1 MNKTTH
7 YKNPYNRLI
16 DMLMTTLLFMLLLQG
31 PIHAEEKRN
40 FQEAKFQ
47 NPMYKEFS
55 EIANKNNLDL
65 SFTET
70 VWAQRGKEP
79 VSWGPNNYKINTLFH
94 EKPKSID
101 ILFIG
106 DCTIAWGMIPQI
118 VEQMTGKRVAM
129 YAYASNVMTVKTAE
143 LFRKLADYYLKDDG
157 VVIYSFSNWAL
168 QKDSH
173 VVATSAKEYDEIV
186 KWTEDDFKKFAQK
199 DKKSSYENTFRGYT
213 KPAVNKEGKI
223 QYLRWDMD
231 ALTEYNPAFSL
242 KATHSDIMPKSITK
256 YQNLQ
261 NNAEAISKV
270 FSGEEIFMIPL
281 YSNDHHY
288 LRSRTIYY
296 SYYQRL
302 GFKIAD
308 MGMFM
313 PIEDAYTM
321 ENHRHMANTGGLMMS
336 ILIGK
341 WFNQYFADNS
351 IAVAKEIDF
360 NLVKV
365 YKEKFEVLIKH
376 SPENSTIY
384 LPKNWVDKGV
394 VSYMKK
400 NKRNVI
406 TSLPSD
412 HRTFYFLSGTADEK
426 LLKDYTIQNIFSDTL
441 GSFLRKYPDD
451 LIILSLRD
459 DGSSKLSNET
469 KQYFRDLGIK
479 IDKLKF
485 AGSFVALIDKGTT
498 IAYDIHNTSE
508 ISLDEKILSKY
519 GIDKVVSAGSHYGNK
534 SEIIIKG
541 KNFSRQGRGINYV
554 IKKNDETM
562 TSGFVDTYEKDQT
575 GDNVKKAV
583 YK

>member
-1 MNKTTH
+1 MTAH
-7 YKNPYNRLI
+7 YKKLI
-16 DMLMTTLLFMLLLQG
+16 NTLTTTLLFLLLLQG
-31 PIHAEEKRN
+31 SIHAEEKRN
-40 FQEAKFQ
+40 FQEVKFQ
-47 NPMYKEFS
+47 NPMHKEFA
-55 EIANKNNLDL
+55 EIAKKNNLDL

-70 VWAQRGKEP
+70 VWAQKGQEP
-79 VSWGPNNYKINTLFH
+79 VVWGPNNYKINTLFY

-101 ILFIG
+101 ILFFG
-106 DCTIAWGMIPQI
+106 DCTISWGMIPQVI
-118 VEQMTGKRVAM
+118 EQMTGKNVAM
-129 YAYASNVMTVKTAE
+129 YAYASNVMTIKTAE
-143 LFRKLADYYLKDDG
+143 LFHKLADYYLKDDG

-173 VVATSAKEYDEIV
+173 IVATSVKEYDEIV

-199 DKKSSYENTFRGYT
+199 DKKSSYENVFSGYT
-213 KPAVNKEGKI
+213 KPAANKEGKI

-231 ALTEYNPAFSL
+231 ALTEYSPAFSL
-242 KATHSDIMPKSITK
+242 KATHSDIMPKSIAKHQT
-256 YQNLQ
+256 LQ

-281 YSNDHHY
+281 YSADHHY
-288 LRSRTIYY
+288 LTSRTIYY
-296 SYYQRL
+296 SYYHKL

-308 MGMFM
+308 MGLFM
-313 PIEDAYTM
+313 PIEDSYTM

-341 WFNQYFADNS
+341 WLNQYFADNS

-360 NLVKV
+360 NLLKA
-365 YKEKFEVLIKH
+365 YKKEFDVLIKH

-384 LPKNWVDKGV
+384 LTKNWVDKGV
-394 VSYMKK
+394 VSYIKK
-400 NKRNVI
+400 NKRDVI

-412 HRTFYFLSGTADEK
+412 HRDFYFLGGSVDERV
-426 LLKDYTIQNIFSDTL
+426 LKNYTIQTVYSDTL
-441 GSFLRKYPDD
+441 GSFLKKYPED

-485 AGSFVALIDKGTT
+485 AGSFVALIDKGKT

-519 GIDKVVSAGSHYGNK
+519 GIQKVLSAGSHYGNK

-541 KNFSRQGRGINYV
+541 KNFSNQGRGINYV
-554 IKKNDETM
+554 IKKSNG
-562 TSGFVDTYEKDQT
+562 SIINGFVDTYANDQT
-575 GDNVKKAV
+575 GDSVKRAD

>member
-1 MNKTTH
+1 MTAH
-7 YKNPYNRLI
+7 YKKLI
-16 DMLMTTLLFMLLLQG
+16 NTLTTTLLFLLLLQG
-31 PIHAEEKRN
+31 SIHAEEKRN
-40 FQEAKFQ
+40 FQEVKFQ
-47 NPMYKEFS
+47 NPMHKEFT
-55 EIANKNNLDL
+55 EIAKKNNLDL

-70 VWAQRGKEP
+70 VWAQKGQEP
-79 VSWGPNNYKINTLFH
+79 VVWGPNNYKINTLFL
-94 EKPKSID
+94 EEPKSID
-101 ILFIG
+101 ILFFG
-106 DCTIAWGMIPQI
+106 DCTISWGMIPQVI
-118 VEQMTGKRVAM
+118 EQMTGKNVAM
-129 YAYASNVMTVKTAE
+129 YAYASNVMTIKTAE
-143 LFRKLADYYLKDDG
+143 LFHKLADYYLKDDG

-173 VVATSAKEYDEIV
+173 IVATSVKEYDEIV

-199 DKKSSYENTFRGYT
+199 DKKSSYENVFSGYT
-213 KPAVNKEGKI
+213 KPAANKEGKI

-231 ALTEYNPAFSL
+231 ALTEYSPAFSL
-242 KATHSDIMPKSITK
+242 KATHSDIMPKSIAKHQT
-256 YQNLQ
+256 LQ

-281 YSNDHHY
+281 YSADHHY
-288 LRSRTIYY
+288 LTSRTIYY
-296 SYYQRL
+296 SYYHKL

-308 MGMFM
+308 MGLFM
-313 PIEDAYTM
+313 PIEDSYTM

-341 WFNQYFADNS
+341 WLNQYFADNS

-360 NLVKV
+360 NLLKA
-365 YKEKFEVLIKH
+365 YKKEFDVLIKH

-384 LPKNWVDKGV
+384 LTKNWVDKGV
-394 VSYMKK
+394 VSYIKK
-400 NKRNVI
+400 NKRDVI

-412 HRTFYFLSGTADEK
+412 HRDFYFLGGSVDERV
-426 LLKDYTIQNIFSDTL
+426 LKNYTIQTVYSDTL
-441 GSFLRKYPDD
+441 GSFLKKYPED

-479 IDKLKF
+479 IDELKF
-485 AGSFVALIDKGTT
+485 AGSFVALIDKGKT

-519 GIDKVVSAGSHYGNK
+519 GIQKVLSAGSHYGNK

-541 KNFSRQGRGINYV
+541 KNFSNQGRGINYV
-554 IKKNDETM
+554 IKKSNG
-562 TSGFVDTYEKDQT
+562 SIINGFVDTYANDQT
-575 GDNVKKAV
+575 GDSVKRAD

>member
-1 MNKTTH
+1 MTAH
-7 YKNPYNRLI
+7 YKKLI
-16 DMLMTTLLFMLLLQG
+16 NTLTTTLLFLLLLQG
-31 PIHAEEKRN
+31 SIHAEEKRN

-47 NPMYKEFS
+47 NPMHKEFA
-55 EIANKNNLDL
+55 EIAKKNNLDL

-101 ILFIG
+101 ILFFG
-106 DCTIAWGMIPQI
+106 DCTISWGMIPQV
-118 VEQMTGKRVAM
+118 VEQITGKRVAM

-173 VVATSAKEYDEIV
+173 IVATSVKEYDEIV

-213 KPAVNKEGKI
+213 KPAANKEGKI
-223 QYLRWDMD
+223 QYLRWDTD
-231 ALTEYNPAFSL
+231 ALTEYSPNFSL
-242 KATHSDIMPKSITK
+242 KATHSDIMPKSIAKHQT
-256 YQNLQ
+256 LQ

-281 YSNDHHY
+281 YSADHHY
-288 LRSRTIYY
+288 LTSRTIYY
-296 SYYQRL
+296 SYYHKL

-308 MGMFM
+308 MGLFM
-313 PIEDAYTM
+313 PIEDSYTM

-336 ILIGK
+336 ILVGK
-341 WFNQYFADNS
+341 WFNQYFDDNS

-360 NLVKV
+360 NLLKA
-365 YKEKFEVLIKH
+365 YKKEFDVLIKH

-384 LPKNWVDKGV
+384 LTKNWVDKGV

-400 NKRNVI
+400 NKRSVV

-412 HRTFYFLSGTADEK
+412 HRDFYFLGGSVDEGV
-426 LLKDYTIQNIFSDTL
+426 LKNYAIQTVFSDTL
-441 GSFLRKYPDD
+441 GSFLRKYPED

-479 IDKLKF
+479 IDELKF
-485 AGSFVALIDKGTT
+485 AGSFVALIDKGKT
-498 IAYDIHNTSE
+498 IAYDIQNTSE
-508 ISLDEKILSKY
+508 ISLDEKIVSKY
-519 GIDKVVSAGSHYGNK
+519 GIDKVLSAGSHYGNK

-541 KNFSRQGRGINYV
+541 KNFSNQGRGINYV
-554 IKKNDETM
+554 IKKSNG
-562 TSGFVDTYEKDQT
+562 SIVNGFVDTYANDQT
-575 GDNVKKAV
+575 GDSVRKAV

>member
-1 MNKTTH
+1 MTAH
-7 YKNPYNRLI
+7 YKKLI
-16 DMLMTTLLFMLLLQG
+16 NTLTTTLLFLLLLQG
-31 PIHAEEKRN
+31 SIHAEEKRN
-40 FQEAKFQ
+40 FQEVKFQ
-47 NPMYKEFS
+47 NPMHKEFA
-55 EIANKNNLDL
+55 EIAKKNNLDL

-70 VWAQRGKEP
+70 VWAQKGQEP
-79 VSWGPNNYKINTLFH
+79 VVWGPNNYKINTLFY

-101 ILFIG
+101 ILFFG
-106 DCTIAWGMIPQI
+106 DCTISWGMIPQVI
-118 VEQMTGKRVAM
+118 EQMTGKNVAM
-129 YAYASNVMTVKTAE
+129 YAYASNVMTIKTAE
-143 LFRKLADYYLKDDG
+143 LFHKLADYYLKDDG

-173 VVATSAKEYDEIV
+173 IVATSVKEYDEIV

-199 DKKSSYENTFRGYT
+199 DKKSSYENVFSGYT
-213 KPAVNKEGKI
+213 KPAANKEGKI

-231 ALTEYNPAFSL
+231 ALTEYSPAFSL
-242 KATHSDIMPKSITK
+242 KATHSDIMPKSIAKHQT
-256 YQNLQ
+256 LQ

-281 YSNDHHY
+281 YSADHHY
-288 LRSRTIYY
+288 LTSRTIYY
-296 SYYQRL
+296 SYYHKL

-308 MGMFM
+308 MGLFM
-313 PIEDAYTM
+313 PIEDSYTM

-341 WFNQYFADNS
+341 WLNQYFADNS

-360 NLVKV
+360 NLLKA
-365 YKEKFEVLIKH
+365 YKKEFDVLIKH

-384 LPKNWVDKGV
+384 LTKNWVDKGV
-394 VSYMKK
+394 VSYIKK
-400 NKRNVI
+400 NKRDVI

-412 HRTFYFLSGTADEK
+412 HRDFYFLGGSVDERV
-426 LLKDYTIQNIFSDTL
+426 LKNYTIQTVYSDTL
-441 GSFLRKYPDD
+441 GSFLKKYPED

-485 AGSFVALIDKGTT
+485 AGSFVALIDKGKT

-519 GIDKVVSAGSHYGNK
+519 GIQKVLSAGSHYGNK

-541 KNFSRQGRGINYV
+541 KNFSNQGRGINYV
-554 IKKNDETM
+554 IKKSNGSIV
-562 TSGFVDTYEKDQT
+562 SGFVDTYANDQT
-575 GDNVKKAV
+575 GDSVKRAD